1 MDIFE
6 QKRRIITTAI
16 VAVVMTG
23 IIIAAVV
30 SAPLINQIHT
40 QAAQTAG
47 GVADAKAENIRAVFD
62 QHQDLAR
69 QTASRSELA
78 KVLGQY
84 AKGEVSAGV
93 VHTFSRPRLQ
103 DAAQIIEDLAVLIR
117 YDAAGNELVRVGPWA
132 NDLPAGIPLSDTLD
146 INTFAL
152 VSGETSSPLL
162 QAASPILADGRVVG
176 YDQLLF
182 SADSLTR
189 VFQSQPDSSLCL
201 LDNRRTKR
209 IILNPQTDQIELT
222 APEGCLAVRQGVSTR
237 DRSGAFRARLD
248 DGSRVLTF
256 HRPLAGYGWELHM
269 YSRTS
274 RVFADVIVA
283 IMISILAILML
294 SALAGLLVWRS
305 LKPIVG
311 AMVKQTSQIARS
323 TEELRLAYQV
333 FEHTHEAILIT
344 DANFMIVRANPAF
357 SDITGEEN
365 RALHRKLLTD
375 FLDSQKVRGVVLE
388 EIRKQLITVN
398 AWQGEVWLKGHQ
410 GLTIPNLMTVSP
422 VRNKN
427 GQIRQLVLTFS
438 NITERVQAEKQMI
451 RLAHYDELTGLPNRV
466 ALENH
471 LEQAIQQARRDNSH
485 FALMFLDLDKF
496 KPVNDNYGHQV
507 GDELL
512 RNVGKRL
519 KHCIRSG
526 DVVGRRGGDE
536 FVVIT
541 GPLHGDDDAKPIAD
555 KIVAVLN
562 ETFHIQEHNIQIGAS
577 VGVALYPDDGMAAED
592 LLKQADAAMYRVKTS
607 GRNAVAYA

>member
-1 MDIFE
+1 MDILE

-16 VAVVMTG
+16 VAVVLTG

-40 QAAQTAG
+40 QAAQTAR
-47 GVADAKAENIRAVFD
+47 GVADAKAENVRAVFD

-78 KVLGQY
+78 RVLGQF
-84 AKGEVSAGV
+84 AKGEVSTGV
-93 VHTFSRPRLQ
+93 VQTFSRPRLQ
-103 DAAQIIEDLAVLIR
+103 DAARIIDDLAVLIR
-117 YDAAGNELVRVGPWA
+117 YDASGNELVRVGPWA
-132 NDLPAGIPLSDTLD
+132 NELPAAIPLSDSLD
-146 INTFAL
+146 INTFTL
-152 VSGETSSPLL
+152 VSGDASGPLL
-162 QAASPILADGRVVG
+162 QAVSPIQADGQVVG
-176 YDQLLF
+176 YDQLIFLPE
-182 SADSLTR
+182 SMAR
-189 VFQSQPDSSLCL
+189 VFQIHPDSSLCL
-201 LDNRRTKR
+201 LNSQRTKR
-209 IILNPQTDQIELT
+209 LTFNPDTDQLELA
-222 APEGCLAVRQGVSTR
+222 APGGCLAERQWLSTR
-237 DRSGAFRARLD
+237 DRPGSFRATLD
-248 DGSRVLTF
+248 DGSQVLTF
-256 HRPLAGYGWELHM
+256 HRPLAEYGWEVHM
-269 YSRTS
+269 YTRTS
-274 RVFADVIVA
+274 QVFANVIFD
-283 IMISILAILML
+283 ILISVLAILVL
-294 SALAGLLVWRS
+294 STLAGVVVWQS
-305 LKPIVG
+305 LRPIVG

-344 DANFMIVRANPAF
+344 DAHFVIVRANPAF
-357 SDITGEEN
+357 SDITGAEN
-365 RALHRKLLTD
+365 KALRGKPLTD
-375 FLDSQKVRGVVLE
+375 FLDSRPGKGVVLRD
-388 EIRKQLITVN
+388 IRKQLVTVN
-398 AWQGEVWLKGHQ
+398 AWQGEVWVNGHQ

-422 VRNKN
+422 VRNKG
-427 GQIRQLVLTFS
+427 GQIQQLVLTFS
-438 NITERVQAEKQMI
+438 NITERVQAERQMV
-451 RLAHYDELTGLPNRV
+451 RLAHFDELTGLPNRV

-471 LEQAIQQARRDNSH
+471 LEQAIQQARRENGH

-496 KPVNDNYGHQV
+496 KPVKDTYGHQV

-519 KHCIRSG
+519 KHCIRSS

-562 ETFHIQEHNIQIGAS
+562 DTFHIQGHNVQIGAS
-577 VGVALYPDDGMAAED
+577 VGVALYPDDGLAAED

>member
-1 MDIFE
+1 MDILE

-16 VAVVMTG
+16 VAVVLTG
-23 IIIAAVV
+23 IVIAAVV

-40 QAAQTAG
+40 QAAQSAG

-69 QTASRSELA
+69 QTASRSELSR
-78 KVLGQY
+78 VLGQY
-84 AKGEVSAGV
+84 AKGEVSASV
-93 VHTFSRPRLQ
+93 VRTFSRPRLQ
-103 DAAQIIEDLAVLIR
+103 DAARIIDNLAVLIR

-132 NDLPAGIPLSDTLD
+132 NDLPGDIPLSDNLD
-146 INTFAL
+146 IKVLNL
-152 VSGETSSPLL
+152 VSGETSGPLL
-162 QAASPILADGRVVG
+162 QAVSPIQSDGQVVG

-182 SADSLTR
+182 LPEPLLR
-189 VFQSQPDSSLCL
+189 VFQSHPDSLLCL
-201 LDNRRTKR
+201 IDSQRTKR
-209 IILNPQTDQIELT
+209 IILNPETDLIQLAT
-222 APEGCLAVRQGVSTR
+222 PEGCLAVRQGVTTR
-237 DRSGAFRARLD
+237 DRSGSFRATLD

-256 HRPLAGYGWELHM
+256 HRSLAEYGWEVHM
-269 YSRTS
+269 YTRTS
-274 RVFADVIVA
+274 RVFADVIVD
-283 IMISILAILML
+283 ILISILVIFVL
-294 SALAGLLVWRS
+294 SALAGVLVWQS

-357 SDITGEEN
+357 SDITGAEN
-365 RALHRKLLTD
+365 RALHGKPLTD
-375 FLDSQKVRGVVLE
+375 FLDSQNGKGIVLKDV
-388 EIRKQLITVN
+388 RKQLVTVN

-410 GLTIPNLMTVSP
+410 GLAVPNLMTVSP
-422 VRNKN
+422 VRNKD
-427 GQIRQLVLTFS
+427 GQIQQLVLTFS

-471 LEQAIQQARRDNSH
+471 LEQAIQQARRDNGH

-519 KHCIRSG
+519 KHCIRSS

-541 GPLHGDDDAKPIAD
+541 GPLHGDDDARPIAD

-562 ETFHIQEHNIQIGAS
+562 DTFHIQGHNIQIGAS
-577 VGVALYPDDGMAAED
+577 VGVALYPDDGMTAED
-592 LLKQADAAMYRVKTS
+592 LLKQADAAMYRVKTG

>member
-1 MDIFE
+1 MDILE

-16 VAVVMTG
+16 VAVVLAG

-30 SAPLINQIHT
+30 SAPLINQIHS
-40 QAAQTAG
+40 QAAESAA
-47 GVADAKAENIRAVFD
+47 GVADAKTENVRAVFD

-78 KVLGQY
+78 RVLSQY
-84 AKGEVSAGV
+84 AKGEVSTGV

-103 DAAQIIEDLAVLIR
+103 DAARIIDDLAVLIR
-117 YDAAGNELVRVGPWA
+117 YDAAGNELVRVGPLA
-132 NDLPAGIPLSDTLD
+132 NDLPAAIPLSDTLD
-146 INTFAL
+146 INAFTL
-152 VSGETSSPLL
+152 VSGETSGPLL
-162 QAASPILADGRVVG
+162 QAVSPIRADGQVVG

-182 SADSLTR
+182 LPEPLMR
-189 VFQSQPDSSLCL
+189 VFQIHPDSSLCL
-201 LDNRRTKR
+201 LDSQRTKR
-209 IILNPQTDQIELT
+209 ITLNPDTDQIELS
-222 APEGCLAVRQGVSTR
+222 APGGCLAVRQGVSTL
-237 DRSGAFRARLD
+237 SPGSFRATLD

-256 HRPLAGYGWELHM
+256 HRTLADYDWEVHM
-269 YSRTS
+269 HTRTS
-274 RVFADVIVA
+274 RVFADVI
-283 IMISILAILML
+283 IDILISVLTILGL
-294 SALAGLLVWRS
+294 SVLAGVLVWRS
-305 LKPIVG
+305 LKPVVD
-311 AMVKQTSQIARS
+311 ALVRQTSQIARS
-323 TEELRLAYQV
+323 SEELRLAYQV

-344 DANFMIVRANPAF
+344 DRDFKIVRANPSF
-357 SDITGEEN
+357 SDITGISGKALKN
-365 RALHRKLLTD
+365 RPLTE
-375 FLDSQKVRGVVLE
+375 FLEGEPGNELPIKAVRQL
-388 EIRKQLITVN
+388 LITEN
-398 AWQGEVWLKGHQ
+398 AWQGEVWLKNHQ
-410 GLTIPNLMTVSP
+410 DLAIPNLMTVSA
-422 VRNKN
+422 VRNKD

-471 LEQAIQQARRDNSH
+471 LEQAIQQARRGSGH

-519 KHCIRSG
+519 KHCIRSS

-562 ETFHIQEHNIQIGAS
+562 DTFHIQGHNIQIGAS
-577 VGVALYPDDGMAAED
+577 VGVALYPDDGLAAED